1 MLQLKS
7 NEYEES
13 SITFS
18 YLICQP
24 PFGRCAVRCSAW
36 NMIAEI
42 MVDNLN
48 NSAASWVHIQWSVFI
63 SGPEWIM
70 CAFAVLFY
78 DALEYLRYFRVAVSP
93 SKNQIAS
100 TMPLSMCKWF
110 LKPIRKTNEIV
121 FYRNEREW
129 FTQQLK
135 TKAVHSQFELES
147 DSHFSWARQ
156 HFQFILMFWGKF
168 NISAKTFLQKRNV
181 ELLKLWK
188 MLWKS
193 SWRFGFNY
201 KSSAAMRVC

>member
-1 MLQLKS
+1 MERVYFRAWMNYVCVRGIILWRSGIFEIFPSSSFAIEKS
-7 NEYEES
+7 NRFDY
-13 SITFS
+13 
-18 YLICQP
+18 
-24 PFGRCAVRCSAW
+24 AVGHVQV
-36 NMIAEI
+36 I
-42 MVDNLN
+42 
-48 NSAASWVHIQWSVFI
+48 
-63 SGPEWIM
+63 P
-70 CAFAVLFY
+70 
-78 DALEYLRYFRVAVSP
+78 
-93 SKNQIAS
+93 
-100 TMPLSMCKWF
+100 
-110 LKPIRKTNEIV
+110 KTNKKDEWNSF

-156 HFQFILMFWGKF
+156 HFQFIQMFWGKF

-201 KSSAAMRVC
+201 KSPAVMRVC